1 MKIRT
6 LICPPL
12 LLFFLLFPQCRG
24 RAQRDR
30 DSEERQNSVISTIT
44 PLYAKGFSMVEY
56 GQFTEITLTDPW
68 DTTRI
73 LQRYLLVPKTEKLP
87 DALPSGT
94 LVRTPVSALACF
106 SAIHVAMMQ
115 LLGCEKL
122 ICAVAEPEYISAPFI
137 ADGIAGGTIAGL
149 GPVASMNIEKLLEV
163 NPGAILATPFRNAG
177 YGVAEKAGIPIIE
190 CADYMEVSP
199 LAQAEWIRCVA
210 RFVDR
215 GERADSLFRALAD
228 RYHSLRQLAQK
239 AEKRPTLFSEKKI
252 GQVWYIAGRESVAGV
267 GFADAGADYLFSD
280 VEGTGSVPFSFE
292 SVYARAA
299 QADVWLIK
307 YNRASGNLTYR
318 DLQEEYAPYA
328 YFKAFKERRIL
339 ACNTAHKPYY
349 EKGLLEPDVVL
360 ADMIHA
366 LHPTLLPQHKPVY
379 FDFLQQ

>member
-1 MKIRT
+1 
-6 LICPPL
+6 
-12 LLFFLLFPQCRG
+12 
-24 RAQRDR
+24 
-30 DSEERQNSVISTIT
+30 
-44 PLYAKGFSMVEY
+44 MVEQ
-56 GQFTEITLTDPW
+56 GEFTEITVSDPW

-73 LQRYLLVPKTEKLP
+73 LQRYILVPKSEKLP
-87 DALPSGT
+87 KTLPSGT
-94 LVRTPVSALACF
+94 LVRTPVSAFACF
-106 SAIHVAMMQ
+106 SAIHVAMLQ
-115 LLGCEKL
+115 LLDCENL
-122 ICAVAEPEYISAPFI
+122 ICAVAEPEYISAPFV
-137 ADGIAGGTIAGL
+137 ADGIAGQTIAGL

-210 RFVDR
+210 RFVHR

-228 RYHSLRQLAQK
+228 RYHALCQLVQQ

-252 GQVWYIAGRESVAGV
+252 GQVWYVAGNESVAGI
-267 GFADAGADYLFSD
+267 GFADAGADYLFRD
-280 VEGTGSVPFSFE
+280 VKGTGSVPFSFE

-299 QADVWLIK
+299 EADIWLIK

-318 DLQEEYAPYA
+318 ELQEEYAPYA
-328 YFKAFKERRIL
+328 YFKAFKEQRIL

-366 LHPTLLPQHKPVY
+366 FHPSLLPNHKPVY
-379 FDFLQQ
+379 FDFLQE